1 MSHRDPR
8 MASRKMRLDLGHA
21 TDVSGCDQICL
32 CADNVFRLLA
42 SKGVCDLGL
51 INVVGTC
58 RPTTQMSIGDFSKI
72 HPWYRL
78 QKGPGL
84 LTHILCIGQM
94 AGIVIRNS
102 QFSPRVWNGFQ
113 ISELRQVN

>member
-1 MSHRDPR
+1 MSHRIPEW
-8 MASRKMRLDLGHA
+8 
-21 TDVSGCDQICL
+21 
-32 CADNVFRLLA
+32 LLA
-42 SKGVCDLGL
+42 RCVLIWVMQPMFPVRGSACVLTMFSAFSRPRVSDLGL

-58 RPTTQMSIGDFSKI
+58 RPTTQMSIGDFTKI

-113 ISELRQVN
+113 VSELRQVN